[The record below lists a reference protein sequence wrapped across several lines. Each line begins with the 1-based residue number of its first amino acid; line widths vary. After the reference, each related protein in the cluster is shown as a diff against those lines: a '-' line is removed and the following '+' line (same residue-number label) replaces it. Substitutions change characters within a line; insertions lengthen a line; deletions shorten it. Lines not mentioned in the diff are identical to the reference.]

1 MIVGFSSAAAL
12 YWRGTRMQDDQSKTA
27 SKTVAV
33 LPLSLR
39 SHALLPR
46 GGPECRTTHPKRRN
60 ALARLDFRQRHCRRA
75 RPDDRHD
82 PPDQTVRDDR
92 RPTTATPS
100 PLPALPSASAPHRSC
115 QSAGPVCGSCLVTKN
130 PAAGARCRGNWATD
144 RGGAIAPLDD
154 AGAATGALMPTI
166 CVVPR
171 LERNQGG
178 SAQRGLDGST
188 EATLVCPVTH
198 HCGGSG
204 GRRGTPLMHL
214 QLPHHMNDADV
225 TDVHICTGSYSTRY

>member
-1 MIVGFSSAAAL
+1 LGLFARPNSFLISVLKDWAGGANHEPSQCTFGFGTVVDEDESD
-12 YWRGTRMQDDQSKTA
+12 RGDDDEG
-27 SKTVAV
+27 VD
-33 LPLSLR
+33 LR
-39 SHALLPR
+39 SSSSWKPLALNEPAATAGALLGDGVDAPWLV
-46 GGPECRTTHPKRRN
+46 ELKEEVC
-60 ALARLDFRQRHCRRA
+60 ARLLL
-75 RPDDRHD
+75 
-82 PPDQTVRDDR
+82 TGLEVR
-92 RPTTATPS
+92 
-100 PLPALPSASAPHRSC
+100 
-115 QSAGPVCGSCLVTKN
+115 
-130 PAAGARCRGNWATD
+130 GARWATD

>member
-1 MIVGFSSAAAL
+1 MATVAHR
-12 YWRGTRMQDDQSKTA
+12 RGT
-27 SKTVAV
+27 
-33 LPLSLR
+33 
-39 SHALLPR
+39 
-46 GGPECRTTHPKRRN
+46 
-60 ALARLDFRQRHCRRA
+60 
-75 RPDDRHD
+75 
-82 PPDQTVRDDR
+82 
-92 RPTTATPS
+92 
-100 PLPALPSASAPHRSC
+100 
-115 QSAGPVCGSCLVTKN
+115 
-130 PAAGARCRGNWATD
+130 GARWRATD

>member
-1 MIVGFSSAAAL
+1 M
-12 YWRGTRMQDDQSKTA
+12 YK
-27 SKTVAV
+27 
-33 LPLSLR
+33 
-39 SHALLPR
+39 
-46 GGPECRTTHPKRRN
+46 
-60 ALARLDFRQRHCRRA
+60 A
-75 RPDDRHD
+75 RPDDRPDDRPTD
-82 PPDQTVRDDR
+82 PTTDRPDPTTDRPDPTRPTR
-92 RPTTATPS
+92 RPTTDDRD
-100 PLPALPSASAPHRSC
+100 PLPALPLPRPAPHRAALGRAC
-115 QSAGPVCGSCLVTKN
+115 CLVTKN
-130 PAAGARCRGNWATD
+130 IRARARGARWATD
-144 RGGAIAPLDD
+144 RGGAIAPRDD

>member
-1 MIVGFSSAAAL
+1 MTKNI
-12 YWRGTRMQDDQSKTA
+12 
-27 SKTVAV
+27 
-33 LPLSLR
+33 
-39 SHALLPR
+39 
-46 GGPECRTTHPKRRN
+46 
-60 ALARLDFRQRHCRRA
+60 RA
-75 RPDDRHD
+75 RAR
-82 PPDQTVRDDR
+82 
-92 RPTTATPS
+92 
-100 PLPALPSASAPHRSC
+100 
-115 QSAGPVCGSCLVTKN
+115 
-130 PAAGARCRGNWATD
+130 GARWATD

>member
-1 MIVGFSSAAAL
+1 MRLGNRFVVGELLNLPTREYSTGRNRLQALACDAADGAAAI
-12 YWRGTRMQDDQSKTA
+12 
-27 SKTVAV
+27 
-33 LPLSLR
+33 P
-39 SHALLPR
+39 
-46 GGPECRTTHPKRRN
+46 
-60 ALARLDFRQRHCRRA
+60 
-75 RPDDRHD
+75 
-82 PPDQTVRDDR
+82 R
-92 RPTTATPS
+92 RPS
-100 PLPALPSASAPHRSC
+100 ER
-115 QSAGPVCGSCLVTKN
+115 
-130 PAAGARCRGNWATD
+130 ATD

>member
-1 MIVGFSSAAAL
+1 
-12 YWRGTRMQDDQSKTA
+12 
-27 SKTVAV
+27 
-33 LPLSLR
+33 
-39 SHALLPR
+39 
-46 GGPECRTTHPKRRN
+46 
-60 ALARLDFRQRHCRRA
+60 
-75 RPDDRHD
+75 
-82 PPDQTVRDDR
+82 
-92 RPTTATPS
+92 
-100 PLPALPSASAPHRSC
+100 
-115 QSAGPVCGSCLVTKN
+115 
-130 PAAGARCRGNWATD
+130 
-144 RGGAIAPLDD
+144 
-154 AGAATGALMPTI
+154 MPTI

-225 TDVHICTGSYSTRY
+225 TDVHICTGSYSTRYKLRRIRMIAPPGVHEPTEVGKRVGAAHGECVRVVAEIPL